1 MDQPAEDMTLEEAGA
16 EHERLA
22 AEIRRHDELYYSK
35 NAPAVSDADY
45 DALRRR
51 LERGEVS
58 AILDVFDP
66 EPLPAGSPLWKTP
79 NLIITP
85 HCSSDDTLSY
95 TPKTLDMLFTQM
107 ERFIAGRKLANIV
120 SRTLEY

>member
-1 MDQPAEDMTLEEAGA
+1 M
-16 EHERLA
+16 
-22 AEIRRHDELYYSK
+22 
-35 NAPAVSDADY
+35 
-45 DALRRR
+45 
-51 LERGEVS
+51 S

-66 EPLPAGSPLWKTP
+66 EPLPAGSPLWETP

-107 ERFIAGRKLANIV
+107 ERFIGGRKLANIV